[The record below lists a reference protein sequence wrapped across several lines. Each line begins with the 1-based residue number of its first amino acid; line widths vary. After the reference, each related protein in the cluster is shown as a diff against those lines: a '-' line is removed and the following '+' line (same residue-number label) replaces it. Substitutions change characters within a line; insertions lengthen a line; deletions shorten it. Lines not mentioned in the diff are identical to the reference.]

1 MPRAG
6 CLGPVHRPGRGVEQA
21 EPPRA
26 GLRTDMPV
34 HTDLSQERGF
44 NSQVLGDHIKAEE
57 VPVNP
62 RPCHGQ
68 AVHILVLLSSLPEQT
83 LEVFVLGAETGP

>member
-1 MPRAG
+1 M
-6 CLGPVHRPGRGVEQA
+6 EQA

-34 HTDLSQERGF
+34 HTDLSQERGLD
-44 NSQVLGDHIKAEE
+44 SQVLGDHVKAEE
-57 VPVNP
+57 VPVDA

-68 AVHILVLLSSLPEQT
+68 AVHVLVLLSSLPEQT
-83 LEVFVLGAETGP
+83 PEVFVLGAETGP